1 MIERYNIQF
10 NPDVIRD
17 LKKLDKKIE
26 EEERSENHS
35 PEETT
40 KLKMA
45 KLMRGMMLTN
55 GQNGLRYNGIP
66 Y

>member
-26 EEERSENHS
+26 EEERSENHN
-35 PEETT
+35 PEETA